1 MGWFFVFASL
11 VVGVAAQIITKAGV
25 EKSGILILGKE
36 SVFHQVIGM
45 ITTPVLL
52 LGGFLYALSFYFYLN
67 ALTALDF
74 SKAAPAMSVSYVM
87 VVLAGQFLFHEN
99 VTAIRWAGVVLV
111 ILGVFF
117 ISRS

>member
-1 MGWFFVFASL
+1 MGWFFVLASL
-11 VVGVAAQIITKAGV
+11 VVGVVAQIVTKAGV
-25 EKSGILILGKE
+25 DKSGILILGEE
-36 SVFHQVIGM
+36 SLFHQLIGL

-52 LGGFLYALSFYFYLN
+52 LGGFLYGLSFYFYLN

-74 SKAAPAMSVSYVM
+74 SKVGPTLSVSYVM

-111 ILGVFF
+111 LLGVFF